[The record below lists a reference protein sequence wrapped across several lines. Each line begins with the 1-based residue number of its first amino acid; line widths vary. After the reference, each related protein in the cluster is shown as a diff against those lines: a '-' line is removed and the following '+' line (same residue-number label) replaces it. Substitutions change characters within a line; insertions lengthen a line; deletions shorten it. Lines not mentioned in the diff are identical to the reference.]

1 MVEEMI
7 VEQSVDL
14 SSTCDLGSFF
24 ELRSESILA
33 EVLPRIDIIKHDP
46 DSVDALRSK
55 ERARNELRQHLTVF
69 HNALYVGFPALFG
82 QHMAWL
88 RSVVD
93 ARGQDPASILK
104 MLDTIRE
111 QLLILEN
118 HRNRALAERTLAEG
132 EQAFGRP
139 DRSAA
144 AADDDCEPHATYH
157 TFTRS
162 LIDGDRHTATRIVTD
177 ALRGGANMTGV
188 GVGLVQPA
196 MYEIGEL
203 WQRNKVT
210 VAQEHLATTICHNV
224 LAMAYARTSFKE
236 PRGLC
241 AIFAA
246 LEGNHHV
253 LGLRMTSD
261 AFEAEGWTVNHLGA
275 DTPLVDLMRMID
287 STKPNLIGLSISLN
301 SHIEQLGEAVTR
313 LRAEFAGRCPT
324 VAIGGLPLLVNPD
337 LVSAI
342 NADVWFPDAEAARRD
357 AQWNP

>member
-1 MVEEMI
+1 MI

-14 SSTCDLGSFF
+14 SSISDLGGFF

-46 DSVDALRSK
+46 DSMDALRSK
-55 ERARNELRQHLTVF
+55 ERVRNELRQHLTVF
-69 HNALYVGFPALFG
+69 HNALHVGFPALFG

-93 ARGQDPASILK
+93 ARGQDPASTLK

-111 QLLILEN
+111 QLLMLEN
-118 HRNRALAERTLAEG
+118 HRDRALAERTLAEG
-132 EQAFGRP
+132 EQAFDRP

-144 AADDDCEPHATYH
+144 TAAGDECEPPATHH

-162 LIDGDRHTATRIVTD
+162 LIDGDRHAATRIVTD
-177 ALRGGANMTGV
+177 ALHGGANITSV

-210 VAQEHLATTICHNV
+210 VAQEHLATTISHNV

-261 AFEAEGWTVNHLGA
+261 AFETEGWTVNYLGS

-287 STKPNLIGLSISLN
+287 SAKPDLVGLSISLN
-301 SHIEQLGEAVTR
+301 AQIRQLGDAVTR
-313 LRAEFAGRCPT
+313 LKAEFAGRCPT
-324 VAIGGLPLLVNPD
+324 VAIGGLPFVVNPD
-337 LVSAI
+337 LVPAI
-342 NADVWFPDAEAARRD
+342 DADVWFRDAEAARRD
-357 AQWNP
+357 AQWTP